1 MSPKQILRSS
11 PQVGKIT
18 CREEW
23 WALTQSPDLDADP
36 IRLLN
41 IQFVGG
47 PYDGHVETYHTCARL
62 LPSEVTWLVSADA
75 FRVLHGGDHDS
86 STDPRQSLTSVAL
99 YARETA
105 SETYRYR
112 FVGVISIKQL
122 TNSIRD
128 HEER

>member
-1 MSPKQILRSS
+1 M
-11 PQVGKIT
+11 
-18 CREEW
+18 
-23 WALTQSPDLDADP
+23 TQSPDLGAGP

-41 IQFVGG
+41 IEFVGG

-62 LPSEVTWLVSADA
+62 LPSEVTWLVNADA

-86 STDPRQSLTSVAL
+86 SADPRQSLTSVAF

-105 SETYRYR
+105 SGTYRYR
-112 FVGVISIKQL
+112 FVGAISIKQL
-122 TNSIRD
+122 TNSIRN